1 MFLILSC
8 AKNDSVEIAE
18 TIIERETGDHS
29 WSLRHRFDL
38 ATDLLDRVAPES
50 SQELA
55 LIFVWLRFSAVR
67 QLDWQR
73 RFNTQPRELAH
84 AQDRLTLKLSERTA
98 SGLATR
104 PLWRLIAGCVGRG
117 SEGQRVRDGILEIM
131 HRHDIKEVS
140 GHFLEEWHQKLH
152 NNTTPD
158 DVVICQAY
166 LEFLRGFGDERAFWA
181 SLQAGGVSRQRL
193 QSYERPIRS
202 APDYLPHLREALLH
216 DFGEFLSVL
225 RALHAATDLGSAALA
240 ARPLLDESSRQLLDS
255 LWRRRDEAGAETW
268 VLQAASRL
276 RESLNSRLQPGTAG
290 LREVLY
296 LDLALEDF
304 VRVVVERNLHQSL
317 SLAQLL
323 AWTELVLRNLCASR
337 PSEELALGLS
347 HLQRLWT
354 QPPVGR
360 EWALH
365 AQAVLERLRRE
376 LAALVDGDVHL
387 LQPVAEYLGR
397 AFGAADWSVRLFSEE
412 VVRGRLD
419 FVASALLRKLDGVLR
434 GIAGLGH
441 WQVVSR
447 GRGEAG
453 GVVERLDSL
462 AAVQGRVFQVRT
474 ILIAEEIKGNEEIP
488 EGVTALLCKST
499 VDLVSHVAVRARN
512 AGVLLA
518 TCWDADQ
525 LTDVRG
531 GQWLRLHVSAAG
543 DVTVERGEPA
553 GGETIPS
560 RAAQP
565 VVRPPKPDI
574 LALRPNDFRPDNV
587 GAKSRNLQRLTGR
600 LPDWIHIPAS
610 VALPFGVCERVL
622 DDPGNRAVT
631 EEYRSLMASLGHT
644 GREAVPSLLARLR
657 DAIVRLHSPSDVEQ
671 ALRAAMAAAGL
682 PAAEPWSEA
691 WRCVTQVWASKWND
705 RALWS
710 RRANGISDEGLLM
723 AVLIQEAIAADY
735 AFVIHTANPMT
746 GDRDELYAEL
756 VPGLGE
762 ILVGN
767 HPGRA
772 LGFCL
777 RRGEAV
783 PRLVS
788 FPSKSLEH
796 RTVCRTERNCAV
808 ASGPRRDEGEYS
820 TYLTEEQRR
829 DAAQIRDFATGGKPF
844 GALGLYGH
852 GLIFRSDSNGEDLA
866 GLAGAGLYDSFM
878 LPPGRPA
885 RIDYAREELL
895 WNESLRNH
903 ILMGVAGIGTAIE
916 AALGG
921 AQDIEGVYA
930 KGRFFVV
937 QARPQVG

>member
-1 MFLILSC
+1 
-8 AKNDSVEIAE
+8 
-18 TIIERETGDHS
+18 
-29 WSLRHRFDL
+29 
-38 ATDLLDRVAPES
+38 
-50 SQELA
+50 
-55 LIFVWLRFSAVR
+55 
-67 QLDWQR
+67 
-73 RFNTQPRELAH
+73 
-84 AQDRLTLKLSERTA
+84 
-98 SGLATR
+98 
-104 PLWRLIAGCVGRG
+104 
-117 SEGQRVRDGILEIM
+117 
-131 HRHDIKEVS
+131 
-140 GHFLEEWHQKLH
+140 
-152 NNTTPD
+152 
-158 DVVICQAY
+158 
-166 LEFLRGFGDERAFWA
+166 
-181 SLQAGGVSRQRL
+181 
-193 QSYERPIRS
+193 
-202 APDYLPHLREALLH
+202 
-216 DFGEFLSVL
+216 
-225 RALHAATDLGSAALA
+225 
-240 ARPLLDESSRQLLDS
+240 
-255 LWRRRDEAGAETW
+255 
-268 VLQAASRL
+268 
-276 RESLNSRLQPGTAG
+276 
-290 LREVLY
+290 
-296 LDLALEDF
+296 
-304 VRVVVERNLHQSL
+304 
-317 SLAQLL
+317 
-323 AWTELVLRNLCASR
+323 
-337 PSEELALGLS
+337 
-347 HLQRLWT
+347 
-354 QPPVGR
+354 
-360 EWALH
+360 
-365 AQAVLERLRRE
+365 
-376 LAALVDGDVHL
+376 
-387 LQPVAEYLGR
+387 
-397 AFGAADWSVRLFSEE
+397 
-412 VVRGRLD
+412 
-419 FVASALLRKLDGVLR
+419 
-434 GIAGLGH
+434 
-441 WQVVSR
+441 
-447 GRGEAG
+447 
-453 GVVERLDSL
+453 
-462 AAVQGRVFQVRT
+462 VRT
-474 ILIAEEIKGNEEIP
+474 ILITEEIKGDEEIP

-767 HPGRA
+767 HAGRA

-788 FPSKSLEH
+788 FPSKSLG
-796 RTVCRTERNCAV
+796 V
-808 ASGPRRDEGEYS
+808 
-820 TYLTEEQRR
+820 
-829 DAAQIRDFATGGKPF
+829 
-844 GALGLYGH
+844 YGD
-852 GLIFRSDSNGEDLA
+852 GLIFRSDCNGEDLA
-866 GLAGAGLYDSFM
+866 GFAGAGLYDSFM

>member
-1 MFLILSC
+1 VFLTPSC

-29 WSLRHRFDL
+29 WSLMHRFNL
-38 ATDLLDRVAPES
+38 ATDLLDRLAPES
-50 SQELA
+50 PQELA
-55 LIFVWLRFSAVR
+55 VIFVWLRFSAVR

-73 RFNTQPRELAH
+73 RYNTQPRELAH
-84 AQDRLTLKLSERTA
+84 AQDRLTLKLSEHYA
-98 SGLATR
+98 SAKATR
-104 PLWRLIAGCVGRG
+104 PLLRLIAGSVGRG
-117 SEGQRVRDGILEIM
+117 GEGQRVRDGILEIM

-158 DVVICQAY
+158 DVAICEAY
-166 LEFLRGFGDERAFWA
+166 LEFLRRFGDERAFYA
-181 SLQAGGVSRQRL
+181 TLETGGVSRERL
-193 QSYERPIRS
+193 QRYERPIRS
-202 APDYLPHLREALLH
+202 APDFIPHLREALLH

-225 RALHAATDLGSAALA
+225 RALHGATDLGTAVLA
-240 ARPLLDESSRQLLDS
+240 TRPLLDESSRQLLDS

-268 VLQAASRL
+268 ILESASKL
-276 RESLNSRLQPGTAG
+276 RETVASRLQPGTAG
-290 LREVLY
+290 LRELLY

-304 VRVVVERNLHQSL
+304 VRVVIERNLHQAL
-317 SLAQLL
+317 SLDQLL
-323 AWTELVLRNLCASR
+323 AWTELALRNLCAAR
-337 PSEELALGLS
+337 PSEELALGLN
-347 HLQRLWT
+347 HLQRLCT

-419 FVASALLRKLDGVLR
+419 FAASALLRKLDGVLR
-434 GIAGLGH
+434 GIAGLGN

-447 GRGEAG
+447 GCGEAG
-453 GVVERLDSL
+453 GVLEILESL
-462 AAVQGRVFQVRT
+462 AAVQGRAFQVRT
-474 ILIAEEIKGNEEIP
+474 ILVTDEIKGDEEIP

-518 TCWDADQ
+518 TCWDAER
-525 LTDVRG
+525 LTDLRSG
-531 GQWLRLHVSAAG
+531 EWLRLRVTGAG

-553 GGETIPS
+553 GDVTIPS
-560 RAAQP
+560 RP
-565 VVRPPKPDI
+565 ERHVVRPPKPDI
-574 LALRPNDFRPDNV
+574 LALSPKDFGPDNV
-587 GAKSRNLQRLTGR
+587 GEKSRNLQRLVGR

-622 DDPGNRAVT
+622 EDPRNRAVT
-631 EEYRSLMASLGHT
+631 EEYRAATASLRGAE
-644 GREAVPSLLARLR
+644 REAVPSLLALLR

-691 WRCVTQVWASKWND
+691 WRCVTQVWASKWNE
-705 RALWS
+705 RAFWS
-710 RRANGISDEGLLM
+710 RRTNGISDEGLLM

-746 GDRDELYAEL
+746 GDHDELYAEL

-788 FPSKSLEH
+788 FPSKS
-796 RTVCRTERNCAV
+796 
-808 ASGPRRDEGEYS
+808 
-820 TYLTEEQRR
+820 
-829 DAAQIRDFATGGKPF
+829 
-844 GALGLYGH
+844 LGLYGH

-937 QARPQVG
+937 QARPQVGLENG